1 MNSNQDLEQKQASSN
16 DTLAARFR
24 KEREEWISK
33 IQEFSDNLRTVSQIG
48 ELMVEVYS
56 QRQIAVEYSHTLMSH
71 IIKINKIYREKKH
84 EKYIYYTQNYD
95 VRLDKDAREG
105 HIGYDLTEI
114 IEKRDMVQNHLDYF
128 RETIKTID
136 KIIFGI
142 KHRIS
147 LEEYRRG

>member
-1 MNSNQDLEQKQASSN
+1 MNSNQDLEQRQVSSN
-16 DTLAARFR
+16 DALATRFR

-33 IQEFSDNLRTVSQIG
+33 IQDFSDNLRTVSQIG

-114 IEKRDMVQNHLDYF
+114 IEKRDMVQNHLEYF

-136 KIIFGI
+136 NIIFGI

>member
-1 MNSNQDLEQKQASSN
+1 MSTNQDLEQRQASSN
-16 DTLAARFR
+16 DTLATRFR
-24 KEREEWISK
+24 KEREDWITK
-33 IQEFSDNLRTVSQIG
+33 IQEFSDNLRNVSQIG

-71 IIKINKIYREKKH
+71 LIKINKIYREKKH

-114 IEKRDMVQNHLDYF
+114 IEKKDIVQNHLDYF

-136 KIIFGI
+136 NIIFGI

-147 LEEYRRG
+147 LEEYRRS

>member
-136 KIIFGI
+136 NII
-142 KHRIS
+142 KR
-147 LEEYRRG
+147 

>member
-1 MNSNQDLEQKQASSN
+1 MSSNQDLEQKQASSN
-16 DTLAARFR
+16 DTLATRFR
-24 KEREEWISK
+24 KEREDWITK

-71 IIKINKIYREKKH
+71 LIKINKIYREKKH

-136 KIIFGI
+136 NIIFGI

>member
-136 KIIFGI
+136 NIIFGI

>member
-1 MNSNQDLEQKQASSN
+1 MNSNQDLEQRQVSSN
-16 DTLAARFR
+16 DALAARFR

-33 IQEFSDNLRTVSQIG
+33 IQDFSDNLRTVSQIG

-114 IEKRDMVQNHLDYF
+114 IEKRDMVQNHLEYF

-136 KIIFGI
+136 NIIFGI

>member
-1 MNSNQDLEQKQASSN
+1 
-16 DTLAARFR
+16 
-24 KEREEWISK
+24 
-33 IQEFSDNLRTVSQIG
+33 LRTVSQIG

-114 IEKRDMVQNHLDYF
+114 IEKRDMVQNHLEYF

-136 KIIFGI
+136 NIIFGI

>member
-1 MNSNQDLEQKQASSN
+1 MNLNQDLEQKQASSN
-16 DTLAARFR
+16 DTLATRFR
-24 KEREEWISK
+24 KEREDWITK

-48 ELMVEVYS
+48 ELMVEIYS

-71 IIKINKIYREKKH
+71 LIKINKIYREKKH

-95 VRLDKDAREG
+95 VRLDKDTREG
-105 HIGYDLTEI
+105 HIGYDLTEV

-136 KIIFGI
+136 NIIFGI